1 MTEFIFKELEHEYW
15 VDGVRW
21 PSVTE
26 FLGPLNDFSK
36 INPAVLKKKAKFGKQ
51 IHRIVELESLG
62 VLDEASISDFQLIY
76 LGHIRQWGKDCNIDI
91 HNAIAE
97 FPQYHSPLK
106 FAGTPDLIFPN
117 PLLVEVKTRP
127 FKSVIDG
134 LQLAGQ
140 EILCRE
146 NHGFSSPAEQRVL
159 SLSEAGYK
167 YPLVATPAE
176 RKENIN
182 RFIWLTKK
190 WWSDGRG
197 YSPETIEQMQK
208 WKA

>member
-1 MTEFIFKELEHEYW
+1 MTDFIYKPLEHEYW
-15 VDGVRW
+15 VDGIRW

-26 FLGPLNDFSK
+26 FLKPLNDFSK
-36 INPAVLKKKAKFGKQ
+36 INPAVLKKKADFGKK
-51 IHRIVELESLG
+51 IHRIVELEALG
-62 VLDEASISDFQLIY
+62 VLDESSLSDFQRIY
-76 LGHIRQWGKDCNIDI
+76 LGHVRRWCDKSDIDI
-91 HNAIAE
+91 HSAIAE

-146 NHGFSSPAEQRVL
+146 NFGIAGKYEQRVL

-176 RKENIN
+176 QKENIN

-190 WWSDGRG
+190 WWAEGG
-197 YSPETIEQMQK
+197 EYSPETIAQMRT